1 MVTLFLKEAKTMDE
15 NINLTI
21 LNEIGKAT
29 RMGLSSITFVSE
41 KVEDEKMKQDLSTQY
56 AEYGKILDKVN
67 TQFEKYGEIPDEEPL
82 MDKMMSWTG
91 VQMNTLKDSSNS
103 HIAELMIQ
111 GNLMGLIES
120 QKLLNHSPEMEPV
133 IKDILN
139 EFITLQNN
147 HIEKMKEYL

>member
-1 MVTLFLKEAKTMDE
+1 MDE

-29 RMGLSSITFVSE
+29 RMGLSSITFVSD
-41 KVEDEKMKQDLSTQY
+41 KLEDETMKEDLSTQY

-67 TQFEKYGEIPDEEPL
+67 TQFEKYGEIPDEEPM
-82 MDKMMSWTG
+82 MDKMMTWTG
-91 VQMNTLKDSSNS
+91 VQMNTLTDKSNS

-111 GNLMGLIES
+111 GNLMGIIES
-120 QKLLNHSPEMEPV
+120 QKLLNHSPEMEKE

-139 EFITLQNN
+139 DFINLQNN
-147 HIEKMKEYL
+147 HIDKLKQYL

>member
-1 MVTLFLKEAKTMDE
+1 MDE

-29 RMGLSSITFVSE
+29 RMGLSSINFVSE
-41 KVEDEKMKQDLSTQY
+41 KTEDEKMKEELSTQY

-67 TQFEKYGEIPDEEPL
+67 TEFEKYGEIPDEEPM

-91 VQMNTLKDSSNS
+91 VQMNTLTDKSNS

-111 GNLMGLIES
+111 GNLMGLIDA
-120 QKLLNHSPEMEPV
+120 QKLLNHSPEMQETSKNIV
-133 IKDILN
+133 N
-139 EFITLQNN
+139 EFISLQNN
-147 HIEKMKEYL
+147 NIEKMKQYL